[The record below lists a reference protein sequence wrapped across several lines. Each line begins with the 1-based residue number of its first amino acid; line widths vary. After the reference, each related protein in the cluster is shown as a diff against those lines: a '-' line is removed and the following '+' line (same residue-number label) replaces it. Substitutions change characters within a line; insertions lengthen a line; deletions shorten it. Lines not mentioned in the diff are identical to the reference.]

1 MFKRT
6 PATTAAIV
14 EGRIEQMR
22 VAVPLVRGNVH
33 IVVNGVSVFGA
44 FENSAD
50 IRTLQGLQ
58 QQGVPVRVG
67 VLDGPQSLRHFSW
80 LSAAQGPGIPPRYY
94 VDLRRRA
101 WRSIGIGTALAAA
114 LIGGCFL
121 LDLGSFIQV
130 LMLVVAL
137 TVALFA
143 LILAG
148 CSLYG
153 LWDNRLHRPAILQS
167 EAKYRQQQGRPV
179 SPGAAASSAASAPQ
193 ADKQRLAQPQF
204 SERLVA
210 DASPEI
216 LHVHGVLTSLTH
228 EARPGTRHRPSSGVY
243 RFQVGRQPY
252 ALHVGEDLGNVQPFL
267 AEGDRIE
274 LAAYAGEIPGAGPH
288 RLVYGLR
295 NREDDRVYV
304 CHRHFRGAHT
314 RIGPVGVGLSQRV
327 PMLALLGSLLL
338 VTWLVVVGFLH
349 FGGSPQEHADLPEL
363 AAFLFAILLFVW
375 ACFAVPLLYL
385 DTRWRLG
392 RPTRRQ
398 RILERIYR
406 TLDLGTPFAPKVR
419 IEEV

>member
-6 PATTAAIV
+6 TASTAAMV

-33 IVVNGVSVFGA
+33 IVVNGVSVYGA
-44 FENSAD
+44 FESAAD
-50 IRTLQGLQ
+50 IRTLQELQ

-80 LSAAQGPGIPPRYY
+80 LSAAKGPGIAPRYY
-94 VDLRRRA
+94 VDQRRRA
-101 WRSIGIGTALAAA
+101 WRSIGIGAALAAA
-114 LIGGCFL
+114 MIAGCFL
-121 LDLGSFIQV
+121 LDLGSFVQV
-130 LMLVVAL
+130 LLLVVAL
-137 TVALFA
+137 TVALVA

-148 CSLYG
+148 SALYG
-153 LWDNRLHRPAILQS
+153 LWHNRLHRPAILQS
-167 EAKYRQQQGRPV
+167 EAWYRQQQGRPV
-179 SPGAAASSAASAPQ
+179 LPGADASAAASALL
-193 ADKQRLAQPQF
+193 ADKQRLGEPQI
-204 SERLVA
+204 SEQLIA

-216 LHVHGVLTSLTH
+216 LHVHGVLRSLTH
-228 EARPGTRHRPSSGVY
+228 EARPGTRHRPSFGVY
-243 RFQVGRQPY
+243 RFQIGRQHY

-267 AEGDRIE
+267 AEGDRVE

-295 NREDDRVYV
+295 NLEDGRVYV
-304 CHRHFRGAHT
+304 CHRHFRGAHA
-314 RIGPVGVGLSQRV
+314 RIGPVGVGLNQRV

-338 VTWLVVVGFLH
+338 VAWLVVVGFLY

-363 AAFLFAILLFVW
+363 ATFLFAILLFVW
-375 ACFAVPLLYL
+375 ACFAVPLLFL